1 MKASTIIMTPDVLQ
15 AKSLWG
21 KGEGK
26 KTTKTASACQKQTGT
41 FIQKEGR

>member
-21 KGEGK
+21 KGRGK
-26 KTTKTASACQKQTGT
+26 KKCPPVKRRQALSFKG
-41 FIQKEGR
+41 KGGEM